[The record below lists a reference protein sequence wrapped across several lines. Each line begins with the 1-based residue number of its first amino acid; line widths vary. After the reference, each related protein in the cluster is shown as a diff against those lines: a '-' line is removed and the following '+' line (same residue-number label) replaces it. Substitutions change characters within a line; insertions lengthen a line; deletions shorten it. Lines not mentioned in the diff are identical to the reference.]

1 MSAWREKLIGS
12 FLQSPPRFL
21 RRAAGVVA
29 VVAIAVGCRGA
40 QLDPGAIP
48 ADTKLRPIVLAQ
60 IPHDSSA
67 FTEGLELDGP
77 NLYESTGLIGQSQLR
92 ELDAATGA
100 LRRAVPLPPGYFGEG
115 VTVVGDRIWQL
126 TYRNG
131 VAIEW
136 DKATLTPMREVQLS
150 GEGWGLCWDGNRLVH
165 SDGTDR
171 LRFHNAT
178 DFAVTGSVAVTTRN
192 RKPLNGLN
200 ELACV
205 DGQVWANVFQTDQI
219 ARIDP
224 ATGLVTAVVDANG
237 LLTGPRE
244 ASQVLNGIAHVNGQI
259 FLLTGK
265 YWPSMF
271 RVRFDPAPQP
281 TPK

>member
-1 MSAWREKLIGS
+1 VSVRRKKLIGA
-12 FLQSPPRFL
+12 FL
-21 RRAAGVVA
+21 RSPLRLVRGHAAAVVVA
-29 VVAIAVGCRGA
+29 VALLVVAVGYFYVQR
-40 QLDPGAIP
+40 DPGAIP
-48 ADTKLRPIVLAQ
+48 AETRLRPTVLAQ
-60 IPHDSSA
+60 IPHDPSA
-67 FTEGLELDGP
+67 FTEGFELDGS

-92 ELDAATGA
+92 ELDPATGA
-100 LRRAVPLPPGYFGEG
+100 TRRAVALPPGYFGEG

-126 TYRNG
+126 TYHNG

-136 DKATLTPMREVQLS
+136 DKATLTPRRQLPLS
-150 GEGWGLCWDGNRLVH
+150 GEGWGLCWDGNRLVR

-192 RKPLNGLN
+192 GARLSGLN

-205 DGQVWANVFQTDQI
+205 DGQVWANVFRTDHI
-219 ARIDP
+219 VRINP

-237 LLTGPRE
+237 LLAGPR
-244 ASQVLNGIAHVNGQI
+244 ADNQVLNGIAHVDGQI

-265 YWPSMF
+265 YWPSIF
-271 RVRFDPAPQP
+271 RVRFDPAP
-281 TPK
+281 

>member
-1 MSAWREKLIGS
+1 MGS
-12 FLQSPPRFL
+12 FLQSPL
-21 RRAAGVVA
+21 RRLRGKAVA
-29 VVAIAVGCRGA
+29 VTVAVAALVTAVGCSGV

-48 ADTKLRPIVLAQ
+48 ADTKLRPTVLAQ
-60 IPHDSSA
+60 IPHDPSA
-67 FTEGLELDGP
+67 YTEGFEIDGS
-77 NLYESTGLIGQSQLR
+77 NLYESTGLIGHSQLR
-92 ELDAATGA
+92 EVDPATGVS
-100 LRRAVPLPPGYFGEG
+100 RRAVPLPPGYFGEG
-115 VTVVGDRIWQL
+115 ATVVGDRIWQL

-150 GEGWGLCWDGNRLVH
+150 GEGWGLCWDGNRLVQ

-192 RKPLNGLN
+192 GKPLKGLN

-205 DGQVWANVFQTDQI
+205 DGQVWANVYQTDQI

-237 LLTGPRE
+237 LLAGPR
-244 ASQVLNGIAHVNGQI
+244 ADNQVLNGIAHVDGQI

-265 YWPSMF
+265 YWPSIF
-271 RVRFDPAPQP
+271 RVRFDPARSPEA